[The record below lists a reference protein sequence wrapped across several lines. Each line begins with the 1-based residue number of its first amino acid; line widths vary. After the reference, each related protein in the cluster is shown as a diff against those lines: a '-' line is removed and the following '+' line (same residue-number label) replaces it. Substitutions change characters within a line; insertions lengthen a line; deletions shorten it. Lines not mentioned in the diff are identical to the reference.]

1 MKNSTKIAIIRGIL
15 LGVSSSVLLL
25 SLTLISCISID
36 KATENEIWFV
46 PALIII
52 CISNVIIFKVYLKI
66 LDILLNFNKNKFK
79 K

>member
-1 MKNSTKIAIIRGIL
+1 MKNSTKIAIRGIL
-15 LGVSSSVLLL
+15 LGLSSSVLILG
-25 SLTLISCISID
+25 STVISCISIN

-52 CISNVIIFKVYLKI
+52 CISNIIVFKVYSKI

>member
-1 MKNSTKIAIIRGIL
+1 MKKSTKIAIIRGIL

-25 SLTLISCISID
+25 SLTLISCISINI
-36 KATENEIWFV
+36 ATENEIWFV

-52 CISNVIIFKVYLKI
+52 CISNIIVFKVYSKI

>member
-1 MKNSTKIAIIRGIL
+1 MKISTEIVIRGIL
-15 LGVSSSVLLL
+15 LGLSSSVLLL
-25 SLTLISCISID
+25 GSTVISCISIN

-46 PALIII
+46 IALIII
-52 CISNVIIFKVYLKI
+52 CISNIIIFKVYLKI

>member
-1 MKNSTKIAIIRGIL
+1 MKISTEIVIRGIL

-25 SLTLISCISID
+25 GSTVISCISIN

-46 PALIII
+46 IALIII
-52 CISNVIIFKVYLKI
+52 CISNIIIFKVYLKI

>member
-1 MKNSTKIAIIRGIL
+1 MKISTKITIIRGIL
-15 LGVSSSVLLL
+15 LGLSSSILLL
-25 SLTLISCISID
+25 SLTLISCISIN

-46 PALIII
+46 PAMIII
-52 CISNVIIFKVYLKI
+52 CISNIIIFKVYLKI

>member
-1 MKNSTKIAIIRGIL
+1 MKISTEIAIRGIL
-15 LGVSSSVLLL
+15 LGLSSSVLLL
-25 SLTLISCISID
+25 GSTVISCISIN

-46 PALIII
+46 IALIII
-52 CISNVIIFKVYLKI
+52 CISNIIIFKVYLKI

>member
-1 MKNSTKIAIIRGIL
+1 MKNSTKIVIIRGIL
-15 LGVSSSVLLL
+15 LGLSSSVLIL
-25 SLTLISCISID
+25 SLTLISCISIN
-36 KATENEIWFV
+36 KATENEIWLV

-52 CISNVIIFKVYLKI
+52 CISNIIVFKVYLKI

>member
-1 MKNSTKIAIIRGIL
+1 MKKSTKIEIIRGIL
-15 LGVSSSVLLL
+15 LGLSSSALLL

-52 CISNVIIFKVYLKI
+52 CISNIIVFKVYSNN
-66 LDILLNFNKNKFK
+66 LDIILNFNNNKFK
-79 K
+79 N